1 LRPIGLP
8 EAACVGFETAIGLML
23 CDQALLGR
31 FAMILI
37 DSLGPARE
45 SIVKLFEEL
54 YDPALLIDPEK
65 GVFVGANSAACEFL
79 GYSPEE
85 LAALSPTEI
94 HPHEIP
100 RLDAFLV
107 AVREQ
112 GRWKADDLSCRT
124 KLGDL
129 VPAQVRATLVHISD
143 REYVLSVVHDR
154 REAEL
159 AELGRSIRKLTHDLR
174 NTMVSSRL
182 MSDRLRRHEDPLVR
196 QSADLIARSV
206 DRAVRMCQQTLEV
219 GSAKEGRPRRERFLL
234 SDLMDDLNAAIG
246 PGEVARVE
254 MESPNAEE
262 IELDADFDQV
272 FRILMNLIRNAITAD
287 SRHIRVVGFREDG
300 QTVIDCEDDGP
311 GLPESVQGCLFAE
324 KGAGS
329 SGLGLAIAWELARNH
344 GGDLTLRETGP
355 TGTVF
360 RVVLPDRAVVQ
371 EAAGNLE
378 P

>member
-1 LRPIGLP
+1 
-8 EAACVGFETAIGLML
+8 
-23 CDQALLGR
+23 
-31 FAMILI
+31 MILI
-37 DSLGPARE
+37 ESLGPARE
-45 SIVKLFEEL
+45 SVVKLFEEL

-100 RLDAFLV
+100 RLDAFLF

-124 KLGDL
+124 KLGHL

-219 GSAKEGRPRRERFLL
+219 GSAREGSPRRERFML
-234 SDLMDDLNAAIG
+234 SDLMAELNAAIG
-246 PGEVARVE
+246 PREVARAE

-272 FRILMNLIRNAITAD
+272 FRILTNLIRNAIAAG
-287 SRHIRVVGFREDG
+287 SRHIRVIGSREG
-300 QTVIDCEDDGP
+300 NRTVIDCEDDGP
-311 GLPESVQGCLFAE
+311 GLPDSLQGCLFAE
-324 KGAGS
+324 KGTGRGTGGA
-329 SGLGLAIAWELARNH
+329 GLGLAIAWELARNH
-344 GGDLTLRETGP
+344 GGDLIMRETGP

-360 RVVLPDRAVVQ
+360 RLLLPDRPGVPEVPGDAV
-371 EAAGNLE
+371 L
-378 P
+378 